1 MPADLDRYLRA
12 FRRIVSENYDYRCA
26 ASGWRIILPEGRVMV
41 EAAHLIPFAETRD
54 DDPRNGIALAPTF
67 HWALDACIY
76 TRPRLRLARVQGA
89 GRACGGQPAAARAGG
104 EDADAAEGEGVVA
117 EEGSVGVEGWA
128 SIRELSGGAGAF
140 LLTNS
145 VYPPPISPRQDSTFA
160 GRWINAIRSRLNRS
174 A

>member
-41 EAAHLIPFAETRD
+41 QAAHLIPFAETRD

-76 TRPRLRLARVQGA
+76 TRPRLCVARVQGA
-89 GRACGGQPAAARAGG
+89 GRARGGQPAAARAGG
-104 EDADAAEGEGVVA
+104 QDADAAEEKGVVA
-117 EEGSVGVEGWA
+117 EEGGAGVAGRA
-128 SIRELSGGAGAF
+128 VARELSGGAGAF
-140 LLTNS
+140 RFRDNH
-145 VYPPPISPRQDSTFA
+145 RQ
-160 GRWINAIRSRLNRS
+160 
-174 A
+174 